1 MGKNLG
7 TIVAGHICLD
17 IIPEMRTLPE
27 GGFEEIFLPGRLLEV
42 GPAALSTGGTVSNTG
57 LALTR
62 LGIPTQLICKVG
74 ADAFGRIVRD
84 LIDLH
89 GSDLAAGIVVDPQ
102 VTTSYSMII
111 SPPDMDRI
119 VLHNPAANH
128 TFCAEDINYQ
138 LVRQAALFHFG
149 YPPVMR
155 SMYAQ
160 SGQGLVDLFRR
171 VKQTGVT
178 ASLDMCYPDPAAEAG
193 HADWRAILKAT
204 LPWVDIFLPSIEELL
219 VMLHCDEFEQLSATG
234 NLLAAV
240 TPATL
245 HGLSGELLEMGVPM
259 VIIKL
264 GARGLYFRSAG
275 LHAFALFG
283 RAAPADLDVWA
294 DKELWAPG
302 FRVQVKGTT
311 GAGDSSIAGFLS
323 ALLRGLGPEMAITAA
338 AGVGA
343 CNVEA
348 PDALSGLQSWDATL
362 ARIRDGWERL
372 PLDLDDPAW
381 NWDPADQVWYRNG

>member
-1 MGKNLG
+1 
-7 TIVAGHICLD
+7 
-17 IIPEMRTLPE
+17 
-27 GGFEEIFLPGRLLEV
+27 
-42 GPAALSTGGTVSNTG
+42 
-57 LALTR
+57 
-62 LGIPTQLICKVG
+62 
-74 ADAFGRIVRD
+74 
-84 LIDLH
+84 
-89 GSDLAAGIVVDPQ
+89 
-102 VTTSYSMII
+102 
-111 SPPDMDRI
+111 
-119 VLHNPAANH
+119 
-128 TFCAEDINYQ
+128 
-138 LVRQAALFHFG
+138 
-149 YPPVMR
+149 
-155 SMYAQ
+155 
-160 SGQGLVDLFRR
+160 
-171 VKQTGVT
+171 
-178 ASLDMCYPDPAAEAG
+178 
-193 HADWRAILKAT
+193 LKAT